1 MFKSKCEWCGKEKKY
16 KYKSTIK
23 RFCSHKCSND
33 YKWAKL
39 RTRKQ
44 YIELECPICN
54 KKFQIY
60 SNDYRVKHRNKIYC
74 SKKCSSIAL
83 QKGKNINCKYCN
95 KEFYSTRNDFCSQE
109 CARNYRK
116 EHYKHKLYEENGYIV
131 QYINGY
137 NKKGNAKVHRVV
149 MEQYLGRKLN
159 NDEVVHHIN
168 EDKKDNRIENLQV
181 MTREEHSKMHRMND
195 LHNGKKLFIKNM

>member
-1 MFKSKCEWCGKEKKY
+1 MFKSKCEWCGKQKEY

-23 RFCSHKCSND
+23 RFCSHKCSNN
-33 YKWAKL
+33 YKWANL
-39 RTRKQ
+39 RTKKQ

-60 SNDYRVKHRNKIYC
+60 SKDYRLKHGFIIYC
-74 SKKCSSIAL
+74 SKKCSYIAL

-95 KEFYSTRNDFCSQE
+95 KEFYSTRNKFCSKE
-109 CARNYRK
+109 CVQKYKK
-116 EHYKHKLYEENGYIV
+116 ENYKHKFYEENGYIV

-137 NKKGNAKVHRVV
+137 NKKGNAKVHRLV
-149 MEQYLGRKLN
+149 MEQYLGRKLL

-168 EDKKDNRIENLQV
+168 ENKKDNRIENLQV
-181 MTREEHSKMHRMND
+181 MTKREHSRMHRIND
-195 LHNGKKLFIKNM
+195 LLNGKELFVKKV